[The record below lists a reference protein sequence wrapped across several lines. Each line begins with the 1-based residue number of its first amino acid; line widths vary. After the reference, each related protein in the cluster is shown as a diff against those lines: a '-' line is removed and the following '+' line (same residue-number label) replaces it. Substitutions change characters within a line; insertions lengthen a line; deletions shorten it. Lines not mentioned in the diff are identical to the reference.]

1 MIQSSCGWLTFSPA
15 LSSFLCFSWS
25 SLLRLLSPKRYYY
38 NYNTANLFEFDF
50 LSIRYVLLKS
60 SKNFLGINP
69 IFFFD
74 IFLFLRWLRYCTK
87 MLMHFVCVT
96 GAAIL
101 KFFFDVGVLM
111 SIFHFI
117 IRSTTTR
124 RLSPT
129 TTKLELV
136 DLQQVFVIVLMG
148 QHHCR
153 CKLWLH
159 FKILC
164 VSWER
169 HNNN

>member
-50 LSIRYVLLKS
+50 LSIIRYVLLKS

-69 IFFFD
+69 IFFLTFFYFFVD
-74 IFLFLRWLRYCTK
+74 YGTK